1 MTDFARARTHMIDS
15 QLRTSG
21 ITNKPILARMG
32 VVPREKFV
40 PESGQPTVYTDS
52 VQWLG
57 PKGQS
62 RFIAPPAIFA
72 KLLQLAE
79 ISNEDSVLD
88 IGAGTGYSTFVI
100 AGLAAAVA
108 GFEPDQQLAETAR
121 ANLAAMGATNA
132 SIVPQIGKNLYD
144 LVFVEGMLIDVPDIY
159 LSALKDGGRL
169 VAPVWSA
176 GVSVAKVLVKSGKSV
191 SSRTE
196 FNATLPPLLAA
207 PAAEFLF

>member
-1 MTDFARARTHMIDS
+1 MIDS

-21 ITNKPILARMG
+21 ITNKPVLARMG
-32 VVPREKFV
+32 FVPREKFV
-40 PESGQPTVYTDS
+40 PESRQSTAYTDS

-57 PKGQS
+57 AKGQS

-88 IGAGTGYSTFVI
+88 VGAGTGYSTFVM

-108 GFEPDQQLAETAR
+108 GFEPDHTLAETAR

-159 LSALKDGGRL
+159 LSALKDRGRL

-176 GVSVAKVLVKSGKSV
+176 GVSVAKVFVKSGKSV

-196 FNATLPPLLAA
+196 FNVTLPPLLAA
-207 PAAEFLF
+207 PATEFVF